1 MWKVLRVRDFRLLW
15 SARLVSLLGSW
26 LLVIAVPAHVLHVT
40 GSTLA
45 AGLTLAAEYL
55 PQVVLG
61 PFAGVLADRWDRRRL
76 MLATDLFRAAA
87 LSAVLLAPTALR
99 RERGH
104 IAVPARCARSH
115 ARRRGHWSAAEQC
128 ERAERADRRH
138 RAPDRRPSRRRAV
151 RARRGSIGGTGRR
164 SSRAVGDRV
173 DLAAGLRFVRS
184 HRIARALLVIIT
196 TFFAANA
203 CLSALL
209 VPFGLEHLGGST
221 QIGFLL
227 SALGVGFLLGAP
239 LGRLLVDHVGLR
251 HLLVAGHI
259 ATAGAFLLL
268 FNAPSLVAGALVG
281 VFGST
286 TLIAPRTALQR
297 ITPNAVLGHVL
308 LPSGTVGRSWEHPRR
323 ADDESGGR
331 AAGRAGRPG
340 VR

>member
-1 MWKVLRVRDFRLLW
+1 V
-15 SARLVSLLGSW
+15 
-26 LLVIAVPAHVLHVT
+26 
-40 GSTLA
+40 
-45 AGLTLAAEYL
+45 
-55 PQVVLG
+55 
-61 PFAGVLADRWDRRRL
+61 
-76 MLATDLFRAAA
+76 
-87 LSAVLLAPTALR
+87 
-99 RERGH
+99 
-104 IAVPARCARSH
+104 
-115 ARRRGHWSAAEQC
+115 
-128 ERAERADRRH
+128 
-138 RAPDRRPSRRRAV
+138 
-151 RARRGSIGGTGRR
+151 
-164 SSRAVGDRV
+164 
-173 DLAAGLRFVRS
+173 
-184 HRIARALLVIIT
+184 IT
-196 TFFAANA
+196 TAFFAANA

-209 VPFGLEHLGGST
+209 VPFGVEHPGGST
-221 QIGFLL
+221 QTGFLL

-297 ITPNAVLGHVL
+297 ITPNAVLGQVSAVFFTAEAVATLGGAVIGPVVAQVTSLRGTRNAASGVTLAVGVLGHVL